1 MPITYNRLKRGVY
14 MIDTRL
20 KDLRVDHDYSQDM
33 IAKYLH
39 IAQPTYSDYENEKI
53 NIPIEMFMKLAD
65 FYQTSIDYI
74 VKWTRNNAPYE
85 P

>member
-14 MIDTRL
+14 MIETRL
-20 KDLRVDHDYSQDM
+20 KDLREDHDYSQDM

-53 NIPIEMFMKLAD
+53 NIPIEVFMKLAD

-74 VKWTRNNAPYE
+74 VKRTRNSAPYE

>member
-1 MPITYNRLKRGVY
+1 

>member
-1 MPITYNRLKRGVY
+1 

-20 KDLRVDHDYSQDM
+20 KDLREDHDYSQDM

-74 VKWTRNNAPYE
+74 VKRTRNNAPYE

>member
-74 VKWTRNNAPYE
+74 VKRTRNNAPYE